1 MKMDD
6 DLGVRKA
13 RQGGGPETEANEAA
27 RSRNIATLR
36 VLNVLSAFAFERP
49 SFGVTDLAG
58 HLGMTKNMV
67 HRALATLVDQGFLVR
82 DASGTRYE
90 LGFGVLAL
98 QNPYFPAP
106 DFRTLAGPCLRRLHE
121 ISGGTAQLSVRAGD
135 FQVVIDGVEGFGVMA
150 IRTKIGVLMPLHA
163 SAASRAILSA
173 LPDQEIEADLK
184 RNAPLKRFTE
194 NTLTEPAQIWKE
206 VRAIR
211 ARGCAEGLEDHSRGG
226 HSVSFYVLGADGLPH
241 GAVTVGGP
249 KSRFTPERMKELMP
263 EFVAAVNDLRRQAAL
278 YEVS

>member
-1 MKMDD
+1 M
-6 DLGVRKA
+6 
-13 RQGGGPETEANEAA
+13 Q
-27 RSRNIATLR
+27 S
-36 VLNVLSAFAFERP
+36 
-49 SFGVTDLAG
+49 
-58 HLGMTKNMV
+58 
-67 HRALATLVDQGFLVR
+67 
-82 DASGTRYE
+82 
-90 LGFGVLAL
+90 
-98 QNPYFPAP
+98 PYFPAP
-106 DFRTLAGPCLRRLHE
+106 DFGPSQDHAFVACTRSAGERR
-121 ISGGTAQLSVRAGD
+121 SFRFARAI

-173 LPDQEIEADLK
+173 LPDQEIEAYMK

-226 HSVSFYVLGADGLPH
+226 HLVSFYVLGADGLPH